1 MSKIIIDD
9 IPDDF
14 LRIRG
19 TSPGE
24 FAREMRIAAAMYWYS
39 RVEISQERAAQIAGL
54 NRKEFMKEVAREKI
68 EYDLD
73 FEDIKREVE
82 RG

>member
-14 LRIRG
+14 LKIRG
-19 TSPGE
+19 TSPEE

-54 NRKEFMKEVAREKI
+54 NRK
-68 EYDLD
+68 
-73 FEDIKREVE
+73 
-82 RG
+82 